1 MREPASVQGTLPR
14 GDARRLSVRAS
25 GALDR
30 ARSDRIAA
38 VRESAKEALAVLDD
52 VQVLTSYGL
61 MVTMCVHACIIDRSL
76 SGNSL

>member
-1 MREPASVQGTLPR
+1 MHGSVACVQGMLPR
-14 GDARRLSVRAS
+14 GDARRLSARAT

-52 VQVLTSYGL
+52 VQVFTSYGF
-61 MVTMCVHACIIDRSL
+61 SY
-76 SGNSL
+76 GF